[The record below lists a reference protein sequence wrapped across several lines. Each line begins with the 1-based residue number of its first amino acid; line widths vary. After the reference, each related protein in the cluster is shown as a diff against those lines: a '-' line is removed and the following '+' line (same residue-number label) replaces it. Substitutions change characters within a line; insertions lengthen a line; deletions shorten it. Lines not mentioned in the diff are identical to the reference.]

1 MVAEQAPADADAYEL
16 LPFANTLFELEM
28 TGAEIVLALEQ
39 GLGNVLDAGG
49 STGAYP
55 YGAGIRWDVDAGQ
68 SFGNRFSNIE
78 VRPKG
83 STAWTAIDPAAT
95 YVVVANSF
103 MVGGGDGYA
112 VLRDVNAS
120 GRGVDTFLD
129 YAQSFIDYVVEDSA
143 GTISKPTEYSTQS
156 YTPAP

>member
-1 MVAEQAPADADAYEL
+1 
-16 LPFANTLFELEM
+16 M
-28 TGAEIVLALEQ
+28 TGAEITLALEQ
-39 GLGNVLDAGG
+39 GLGNVIDAGG

-78 VRPKG
+78 VKPKG
-83 STAWTAIDPAAT
+83 ATAWTAIDPAAT

-112 VLRDVNAS
+112 VLADVNED

-129 YAQSFIDYVVEDSA
+129 YAQSFIDYVVEDSG
-143 GTISKPTEYSTQS
+143 GTISKPTDYSTQS